1 MMDRRESVLYHQ
13 IHPLKLAVD
22 WGTGCAALYLLW
34 RRRPVIALAIGFV
47 PSILVSALLLRF
59 ADPAGLA
66 GLDRLRALAFGRY
79 VRRYMTPAM
88 QALRL
93 VGFAIM
99 AAAAWSHRAWL
110 ISAGLATT
118 LLAWARGVIWPG
130 VADS

>member
-22 WGTGCAALYLLW
+22 WTTGVAALYLLW

-47 PSILVSALLLRF
+47 PSILISALLLRF
-59 ADPAGLA
+59 ADPAGLE
-66 GLDRLRALAFGRY
+66 LLRASAFGRY

-99 AAAAWSHRAWL
+99 AAGAWSHRAWL
-110 ISAGLATT
+110 IAAGLATT
-118 LLAWARGVIWPG
+118 LLAWVRGVIWPG
-130 VADS
+130 VADG

>member
-1 MMDRRESVLYHQ
+1 MDRRESVLFHQ

-34 RRRPVIALAIGFV
+34 DRRPVIALANGLV

-59 ADPAGLA
+59 ANVA
-66 GLDRLRALAFGRY
+66 GLDRLRASAFGRY

-99 AAAAWSHRAWL
+99 AAGAWSHRAWL
-110 ISAGLATT
+110 ISAGLATS

-130 VADS
+130 ASDG